1 MCACGFIE
9 ISGNTVGKYQRNL
22 QQCLVSLSFSD
33 SLLCYLQVVCVQLQ
47 MAYICLNLL
56 CRSSS
61 FSLAGTELFVV
72 LVQSIC
78 VLSER
83 MVYTSVGEG
92 VRQRCQRAQWVKG
105 QNNQDEGKEW
115 SFLIGK
121 DD

>member
-1 MCACGFIE
+1 MLFTSSVCPAPDGMHL
-9 ISGNTVGKYQRNL
+9 SQS
-22 QQCLVSLSFSD
+22 SLSFF
-33 SLLCYLQVVCVQLQ
+33 
-47 MAYICLNLL
+47 
-56 CRSSS
+56 

-78 VLSER
+78 LLSER

-105 QNNQDEGKEW
+105 QKIQEEGKEW